1 MRVLAKTRLGMRP
14 ATGAIDEIQLLPLS
28 DAPPGTT
35 ACVGDV
41 LVVRGWA
48 HHPGNATSFA
58 LTIDGGP
65 EHAIERS
72 IPRPDV
78 AGALGDPSAAG
89 SGFSASLATVDL
101 AAGEHA
107 LALVVAGD
115 RAGELARARFRL
127 NAAVPLADVEPA
139 GGCIDTWTDESGRTE
154 PIQGSTL
161 HVPRDAVIRID
172 GWAADTVTQT
182 PAVAAFAL
190 VGEHVVEAAYGFERQ
205 DVAEELGEHHVY
217 CGFSVSFPGTYVARD
232 GTPLRIVVL
241 GSDGVTVRPAGP
253 PLTLL
258 ARR

>member
-1 MRVLAKTRLGMRP
+1 MRP
-14 ATGAIDEIQLLPLS
+14 AIGAIDEIELLPLS
-28 DAPPGTT
+28 DAPPATT
-35 ACVGDV
+35 ARVGDV

-48 HHPGNATSFA
+48 HHPGNATAFA
-58 LTIDGGP
+58 LTVDGGP

-89 SGFSASLATVDL
+89 SGFSASIATVDL

-115 RAGELARARFRL
+115 GGELARTRFRL

-139 GGCIDTWTDESGRTE
+139 SGCIDSWTDESGRTE
-154 PIQGSTL
+154 PVRSDTVR
-161 HVPRDAVIRID
+161 VPPDAVIRID

-190 VGEHVVEAAYGFERQ
+190 VGERVVEAAYGFERQ
-205 DVAEELGEHHVY
+205 DVAKELGEHHVY
-217 CGFSVSFPGTYVARD
+217 CGFSVSFPATYVSRE
-232 GTPLRIVVL
+232 GTALRIVVL

-258 ARR
+258 AQR